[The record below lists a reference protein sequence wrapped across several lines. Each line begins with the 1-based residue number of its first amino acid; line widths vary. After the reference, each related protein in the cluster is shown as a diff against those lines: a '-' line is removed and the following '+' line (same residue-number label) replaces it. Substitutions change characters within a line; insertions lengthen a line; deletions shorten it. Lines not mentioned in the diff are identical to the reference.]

1 MEEKRVYFYRSK
13 YDDEEVMKDEAIR
26 SEIEKAYN
34 AFVALRDK
42 YEWESSLD
50 IDEII
55 GVLGEELA
63 E

>member
-13 YDDEEVMKDEAIR
+13 YDDEEVMKNEAVR

-42 YEWESSLD
+42 YEWETSLD
-50 IDEII
+50 MDEII
-55 GVLGEELA
+55 SVLGEELA

>member
-1 MEEKRVYFYRSK
+1 MKGNRIYFYRSK

-42 YEWESSLD
+42 YELETSLD
-50 IDEII
+50 MDEII

>member
-13 YDDEEVMKDEAIR
+13 YDDEETSNNEALR
-26 SEIEKAYN
+26 SEIGKAYN

-42 YEWESSLD
+42 YEWETSLD
-50 IDEII
+50 MDEII

>member
-1 MEEKRVYFYRSK
+1 MKGNRIYFYRSK

-42 YEWESSLD
+42 YEWETSLD

>member
-13 YDDEEVMKDEAIR
+13 YDDEETLNNEAIR

-34 AFVALRDK
+34 AFMALRDK
-42 YEWESSLD
+42 YEWETSLD
-50 IDEII
+50 MNEII